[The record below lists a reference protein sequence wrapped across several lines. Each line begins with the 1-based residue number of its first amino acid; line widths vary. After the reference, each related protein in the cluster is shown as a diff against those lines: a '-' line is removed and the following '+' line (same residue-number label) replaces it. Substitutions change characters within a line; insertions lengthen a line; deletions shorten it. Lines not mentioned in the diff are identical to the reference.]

1 MVNEIGAKVKGF
13 SLNSNTHPN
22 LFNEAKL
29 INEIETDFGD
39 IRDLDRLQNSLTNFD
54 PDILIHL
61 AAQPIVNLSYENP
74 IDTYSTNVMGTLNVL
89 EASRMCK
96 NLRAIIA
103 ITTDK
108 CYENKEIDI
117 GYNEN
122 DPMGGYDPYSS
133 SKGCCEILIS
143 SFRRSYLNNSTT
155 PFLASARAGNVI
167 AGGDWSKNR
176 LVPDI
181 LEAFSRKEEVLV
193 RNPSSIR
200 PWQHVLDPLVDI

>member
-1 MVNEIGAKVKGF
+1 M
-13 SLNSNTHPN
+13 
-22 LFNEAKL
+22 
-29 INEIETDFGD
+29 
-39 IRDLDRLQNSLTNFD
+39 DRLQNSLTNFD

-96 NLRAIIA
+96 NLRAIVA

-143 SFRRSYLNNSTT
+143 SFRRSFLNNSTT

-193 RNPSSIR
+193 EAPPQLGHGNMF
-200 PWQHVLDPLVDI
+200 

>member
-1 MVNEIGAKVKGF
+1 MESMVENQKVNPKFWLGKKVFLTGHSGFKGSWLSIWLSEIGAKVKGF
-13 SLNSNTHPN
+13 SLNSNPHPN

-96 NLRAIIA
+96 NLRAIVA

-143 SFRRSYLNNSTT
+143 SFRRS
-155 PFLASARAGNVI
+155 F
-167 AGGDWSKNR
+167 K
-176 LVPDI
+176 
-181 LEAFSRKEEVLV
+181 
-193 RNPSSIR
+193 
-200 PWQHVLDPLVDI
+200 